1 MRFFNSPRVPL
12 REGQFIDSAAARF
25 YHEHA
30 RRFMMPIYRGLAAE
44 AGKIKH
50 NIKRVLDIGAG
61 SGILEI
67 ELAKAHPD
75 WRITGVD
82 ISEEMLKIARDSA
95 AGEGLTERIDFLE
108 GKADALPFKDNSYDL
123 VVSNASLHLWANPKK
138 VLQEIGRVTVR
149 GGYCL
154 IWDNLRIPAFYPL
167 FRMVGWG
174 MGMNKAQRKMWLR
187 AIESGY
193 TAGEAKALIK
203 SSALRHAGVTINFK
217 LLELCIKWQKD
228 QQT

>member
-12 REGQFIDSAAARF
+12 REGQFIDSATARF

-30 RRFMMPIYRGLAAE
+30 RRFMMPVYRGLTAE

-50 NIKRVLDIGAG
+50 NMTRVLDVGAG
-61 SGILEI
+61 SGILAI

-82 ISEEMLKIARDSA
+82 ISEEMLKIARDNT
-95 AGEGLTERIDFLE
+95 AGEELTERIEFRE
-108 GKADALPFKDNSYDL
+108 GKADVLPFKDNSYDL
-123 VVSNASLHLWANPKK
+123 VISNASLHLWANPKK
-138 VLQEIGRVTVR
+138 VLQEIGRVTMQ

-154 IWDNLRIPAFYPL
+154 IWDNLRIPAFYSL

-174 MGMNKAQRKMWLR
+174 MGMNKAQREMWLR
-187 AIESGY
+187 AIKSSY
-193 TAGEAKALIK
+193 TAGEAKDLLK
-203 SSALRHAGVTINFK
+203 PSALRHAGVFINYN
-217 LLELCIKWQKD
+217 LLELCVQWQKA
-228 QQT
+228 